1 MKLYMNGIYRNTES
15 NVLIAELLRAG
26 YVEVK
31 EEAPEAESEK
41 VADELT
47 PITVTPELVPS
58 KKGKG
63 KV

>member
-31 EEAPEAESEK
+31 EDETKAEPEKA
-41 VADELT
+41 ADELT
-47 PITVTPELVPS
+47 PVAVSPELVPS